1 MAPWSLSALV
11 GELLA
16 LVFRVVHH
24 ALTPLGVCTV
34 CAIRLAAPFTASD
47 ATVDQV
53 TVHVRRDR
61 DRGVPQEFTHH
72 GDISPGGEHQGCGI
86 VPQAVE
92 R

>member
-1 MAPWSLSALV
+1 
-11 GELLA
+11 
-16 LVFRVVHH
+16 
-24 ALTPLGVCTV
+24 
-34 CAIRLAAPFTASD
+34 
-47 ATVDQV
+47 V